1 MLTGAA
7 TAAVIRS
14 GTVAPPPPP
23 GPPPGPA
30 PPSRLTER
38 ADGEE
43 EEVVVLADV
52 GVNFRPAQYKEEN
65 ILKGQIS
72 KGQPKGKMSDK

>member
-14 GTVAPPPPP
+14 GTVALPPPP

-43 EEVVVLADV
+43 EEEVVVLAEV
-52 GVNFRPAQYKEEN
+52 GVNFRPTRNKEDN
-65 ILKGQIS
+65 ILKGQNS
-72 KGQPKGKMSDK
+72 ERQPKEM